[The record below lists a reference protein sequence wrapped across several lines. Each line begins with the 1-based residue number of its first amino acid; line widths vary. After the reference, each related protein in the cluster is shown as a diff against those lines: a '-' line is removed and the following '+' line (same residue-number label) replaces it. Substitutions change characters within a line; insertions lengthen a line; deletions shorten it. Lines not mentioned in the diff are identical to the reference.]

1 MIKVLIVE
9 DSPLMAKILVTLLN
23 TDPEILVAGIAKTGE
38 EAVRVTPILKPNVIT
53 MDIHLPGMDGLE
65 ATKQIMAFS
74 PTPILILSSSVLRAK
89 SEKIAFEAMTYGA
102 MDILEK
108 TLFERDKVDE
118 AAKADL
124 IDKIHLLSRV
134 PVISHPMARFESRKK
149 KALALP
155 RVSEE
160 GAEGRVVGITA
171 STGGPQALLEIF
183 KTLPKNFSVPV
194 VVVLHISPGF
204 VEGFVEWLNQNSN
217 LYAKVAQNDEALKP
231 GTVYLAP
238 AELQI
243 RVNESGKIELRK
255 EPPVGGHCP
264 SGTVL
269 LQSMARSLGR
279 KGLGIVLTG
288 MGRDGADGLRSIRA
302 AKGHTIVQ
310 DEESSMIFGMPKAA
324 IELNAADEIVPLN
337 EIAERMMR
345 WVAG

>member
-9 DSPLMAKILVTLLN
+9 DSPLMAKVIAAILN
-23 TDPEILVAGIAKTGE
+23 TDLEILVAGIAKTGE

-53 MDIHLPGMDGLE
+53 MDIHMPGMDGLE
-65 ATKQIMAFS
+65 ATRQIMAYS
-74 PTPILILSSSVLRAK
+74 PTPILILSSSVLRSK
-89 SEKIAFEAMTYGA
+89 SEKTAFEAMRCGA
-102 MDILEK
+102 MDILDK
-108 TLFERDKVDE
+108 QIFEGDKIDG
-118 AAKADL
+118 AAKADFL
-124 IDKIHLLSRV
+124 GKIHLLSRV

-149 KALALP
+149 KVLALP
-155 RVSEE
+155 GVGEE
-160 GAEGRVVGITA
+160 GAEGRVVGIAA

-183 KTLPKNFSVPV
+183 KTLPKNFPVPV

-204 VEGFVEWLNQNSN
+204 AEGFVEWLNQNSN

-231 GTVYLAP
+231 GTVYFAP
-238 AELQI
+238 TELQI

-255 EPPVGGHCP
+255 ELPVGGHCP

-269 LQSMARSLGR
+269 FQSIARSSGR

-288 MGRDGADGLRSIRA
+288 MGRDGADGLKSVRE
-302 AKGHTIVQ
+302 AKGHTIAQ
-310 DEESSMIFGMPKAA
+310 DEGSSMIFGMPKAA

-337 EIAERMMR
+337 EIADRMMR